1 MPWRGDINTLCIC
14 IWFHLVLVTEE
25 EKLSS
30 AGGGASHMAKEV
42 AVDVP
47 KSSVKA
53 QDHLE
58 NIEIEMLQTDLVQTD
73 KN

>member
-1 MPWRGDINTLCIC
+1 
-14 IWFHLVLVTEE
+14 
-25 EKLSS
+25 
-30 AGGGASHMAKEV
+30 MAKVV

-58 NIEIEMLQTDLVQTD
+58 NIEIEMLQTDDADVQTD